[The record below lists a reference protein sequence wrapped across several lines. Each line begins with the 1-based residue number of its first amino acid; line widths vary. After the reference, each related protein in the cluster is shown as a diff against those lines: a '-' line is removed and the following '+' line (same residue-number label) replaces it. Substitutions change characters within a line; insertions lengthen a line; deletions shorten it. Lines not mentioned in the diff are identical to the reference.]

1 MSNEWTD
8 QLAGARMQVDQRYQE
23 TLDGSSFSN
32 QEWGLVMTAIDWDIE
47 NPENPEEAEL
57 VPDTHKLSDIIPEL
71 ENIQQQMGG
80 ASQPVEEGPDTSG
93 FLGRIKQYVH
103 DLTSDASGESSQ
115 KRYNDAVELVE
126 GYTMELQSYLEERGR
141 WEDICAAAASE
152 QSESAAE
159 S

>member
-23 TLDGSSFSN
+23 TLDASSFSN

-47 NPENPEEAEL
+47 NPETPDEAEL
-57 VPDTHKLSDIIPEL
+57 VADTSKLSEIIPEL
-71 ENIQQQMGG
+71 ESIQQEMGG
-80 ASQPVEEGPDTSG
+80 SQRPVEEGPDTSG
-93 FLGRIKQYVH
+93 FLGRIKRYID
-103 DLTSDASGESSQ
+103 DLTANGSSESSE

-141 WEDICAAAASE
+141 WADVCAAAASE
-152 QSESAAE
+152 EEGTTAE
-159 S
+159 